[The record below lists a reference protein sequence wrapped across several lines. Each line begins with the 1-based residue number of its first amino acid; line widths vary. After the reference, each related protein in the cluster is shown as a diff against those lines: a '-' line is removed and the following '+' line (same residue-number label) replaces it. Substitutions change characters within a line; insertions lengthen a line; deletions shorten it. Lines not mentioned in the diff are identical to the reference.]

1 MARLE
6 VALMPAEVR
15 RQEVRERFVAVVD
28 VLRAGTTVAVALAN
42 GAREV
47 VPVAGV
53 RGTRQQAAVLGRH
66 NVLLCGERG
75 GVRLPG
81 FDLGNSPRE
90 YTRDR
95 VAGRTLVFT
104 SSNAT
109 YALVRAREAGEVVL
123 AGLVNA
129 TEVARSATFSGRDIT
144 LVCAG
149 RLRRF
154 GVEDFFAA
162 GILAAEIQGL
172 LALDDGQ
179 LDDAALL
186 AVQFA
191 EEHREDPLGVLTASA
206 HGQYLRSIG
215 FEGDLP
221 LCASLDSVRVVPTL
235 EGHALVPGARG

>member
-6 VALMPAEVR
+6 VALVPAEVR
-15 RQEVRERFVAVVD
+15 PRELRGRFVVVID
-28 VLRAGTTVAVALAN
+28 VLRAGTSVAVALAN
-42 GAREV
+42 GASEV
-47 VPVAGV
+47 VPVASV
-53 RGTRQQAAVLGRH
+53 RGAKRQAAALGRH

-90 YTRDR
+90 YTRQR

-109 YALVRAREAGEVVL
+109 YALARAREGGEVVL
-123 AGLVNA
+123 AGLVNT
-129 TEVARSATFSGRDIT
+129 TEVARSAASSGRDIT

-162 GILAAEIQGL
+162 GILAAEIQSL

-191 EEHREDPLGVLTASA
+191 EEHREDPLGVLAASA

-221 LCASLDSVRVVPTL
+221 LCVSLDSIHVVPTL
-235 EGHALVPGARG
+235 EGHALVPGARR